1 MSLSLTHLSLIRR
14 CFCWMKVFPVL
25 SVSASLPSPFDF
37 SVSPQLSL
45 LTYPLASLA
54 LLQSL
59 EQTNLRFNNPEISAS
74 RSNNSFTVLMMEPL
88 HMRFQVL
95 HVFSLQIRAFI
106 LASMPTFRPVPSR
119 YTSLTLAWKPYLSLD
134 HPYIAAARLTMKRHR
149 PPHIFSQVPS
159 ITCICMPAFRIVF
172 NFVSPVVNHLP
183 RIQSDYW

>member
-14 CFCWMKVFPVL
+14 RFCWMKVFPVL

-59 EQTNLRFNNPEISAS
+59 EQTNLRFNNPDISAS
-74 RSNNSFTVLMMEPL
+74 QSNNSFTVLMTEPL

-95 HVFSLQIRAFI
+95 HVFSLQIWAFI

-134 HPYIAAARLTMKRHR
+134 HPYIAAARLTMKR
-149 PPHIFSQVPS
+149 PPPPIYFPRFQVS
-159 ITCICMPAFRIVF
+159 LASGCL
-172 NFVSPVVNHLP
+172 HLE
-183 RIQSDYW
+183 